1 MFGKRVGEL
10 VEWLV
15 GVGVNVT
22 EVEGEVNVLE
32 ESENQSLD
40 FRVDDGG
47 GCELDDVQGGLTVG
61 DDVYV
66 VVGVGEGTRKCVDDG
81 PKDRGELDGGGGC
94 VGDALCPTSRVTQ
107 EVRKVAV
114 EVVVMVLVD

>member
-1 MFGKRVGEL
+1 MFGKGVGEL

-15 GVGVNVT
+15 GVGVNVA

-32 ESENQSLD
+32 ESENQTLD

-66 VVGVGEGTRKCVDDG
+66 MVGIGEGAGKSVYDG
-81 PKDRGELDGGGGC
+81 P
-94 VGDALCPTSRVTQ
+94 
-107 EVRKVAV
+107 
-114 EVVVMVLVD
+114 